1 MTRVRKITLLRFRG
15 ARFELPIDFSNKYRS
30 VAIYGENASGK
41 STITD
46 ALEWFIRGRV
56 DHLWKED
63 CYEASLRNVLAGA
76 EGDSTVEIVFDGKDR
91 SGVKALSAELKSTT
105 SYANENVAQLV
116 ADLNGDNIILRHAD
130 IANFLEKAKGKKR
143 EAIADI
149 IGYSEITKFRNV
161 LLQTKNQLEKET
173 EYTTAKQ
180 QIQRLQSGMIAEV
193 EQVVPN
199 RKEFYGVAAKIMKP
213 FDLKTEVTD
222 EESYTEALEELRGQG
237 SSEEKIRLAERLAL
251 LEKACSELV
260 ADIDQLSKDATAFT
274 DKYNALAKES
284 DNVNKLRLSDF
295 LTRGKAVLDDKVFTD
310 PQCPFCLEPYKLA
323 QLQEEIGKR
332 LEALEALQKE
342 LDEAGTLKDALAET
356 VTNAGVKTKII
367 METYSD
373 LEEFSSLIEAVK
385 SARLKLREYLKDLK
399 SAFDG
404 KKVFEAP
411 ADFDAELKAL
421 RAGSETASEQA
432 KEAAKK
438 LQLTELEKKV
448 AAALTRLKTV
458 SDQMNELESYQNIK
472 GAYESQIISLSSMLD
487 AFIKVQN
494 GALQAVLDTI
504 SDDVGTFYTAL
515 HPKESVDKVRLTMVG
530 DEGVEFQY
538 TFHGKPTQPPRKY
551 LSESHLNSLG
561 VVLFLANARIFNKH
575 SKFLVLDD
583 IVTSFDTS
591 HRRRLLRLLRDEFS
605 DWQIII
611 LTHENIWFDIIK
623 REMRQH
629 GWIFH
634 EARSDGANG
643 ILLEN
648 SPATLKEIIGQK
660 KGKEDVTND
669 LRKLLELTLKNICQA
684 LGVKVA
690 FRFNDINEK
699 RMSDELISAL
709 RSTLKDK
716 SPDLLDTQ
724 IFSNL
729 AGSALIANLVSHD
742 NADKIVGE
750 DIDVLLE
757 DIEKLVALFVCEDCG
772 RHIRADVD
780 VPGEKAISCKCG
792 KSRLPWKT

>member
-1 MTRVRKITLLRFRG
+1 MTKVRKITVSRFRG
-15 ARFELPIDFSNKYRS
+15 ARFELPLDFSKNTKS
-30 VAIYGENASGK
+30 VAIFGENASGK

-46 ALEWFIRGRV
+46 ALEWFIHDRV
-56 DHLWKED
+56 DHLWRED
-63 CYEASLRNVLAGA
+63 CKQDSLRHVLA
-76 EGDSTVEIVFDGKDR
+76 DDKPSSVELAFDGTDR
-91 SGVKALSAELKSTT
+91 NGIKVLSEALKTSATF
-105 SYANENVAQLV
+105 ANKNVEQLV
-116 ADLNGDNIILRHAD
+116 ADLKSDNVILRHAD
-130 IANFLEKAKGKKR
+130 IVNFLDKTKGGKR
-143 EAIADI
+143 EAIANI
-149 IGYSEITKFRNV
+149 IGYSEITKFRNA

-173 EYTTAKQ
+173 QYTTAKQ

-193 EQVVPN
+193 GQVVPN
-199 RKEFYGVAAKIMKP
+199 SKEFYSVAAKVMEQ
-213 FDLKTEVTD
+213 FDLKTQVIH

-237 SSEEKIRLAERLAL
+237 SSEEKIRLAERLAQ
-251 LEKACSELV
+251 LERACDDLV
-260 ADIDQLSKDATAFT
+260 ADIDQLTGDATVFT
-274 DKYNALAKES
+274 DNYNALAKES
-284 DNVNKLRLSDF
+284 ENVNKLRLSDF

-310 PQCPFCLEPYKLA
+310 PQCPFCLEPYELT
-323 QLQEEIGKR
+323 QLQVEVGKR
-332 LEALEALQKE
+332 LEALEALQKQ
-342 LDEAGTLKDALAET
+342 LDEAGTLKDALSET
-356 VTNAGVKTKII
+356 VTKAGIKTKTII
-367 METYSD
+367 ETYSD
-373 LEEFSSLIEAVK
+373 LEDFSSLIEAAK
-385 SARLKLREYLKDLK
+385 SARLNLRDYLKALK
-399 SAFDG
+399 SAFDN
-404 KKVFEAP
+404 KKVFKVPTSFET
-411 ADFDAELKAL
+411 DLKAL
-421 RAGSETASEQA
+421 RSKSEEAAKQA

-448 AAALTRLKTV
+448 AAALSKLKTV
-458 SDQMNELESYQNIK
+458 SDQVSDFESYQNIK
-472 GAYESQIISLSSMLD
+472 GAYEAQIITLSSMLD

-494 GALQAVLDTI
+494 GAMQAVLDTI
-504 SDDVGTFYTAL
+504 SADVGKFYTAL
-515 HPKESVDKVRLTMVG
+515 HPKESVDEVHLSMVG

-575 SKFLVLDD
+575 AKFLVLDD

-623 REMRQH
+623 REMGQH

-634 EARSDGANG
+634 EVSSDGANG
-643 ILLEN
+643 ISLEN
-648 SPATLKEIIGQK
+648 SPTTLKEIIEQK
-660 KGKEDVTND
+660 KDKEDVTND
-669 LRKLLELTLKNICQA
+669 LRKLLELVLKNICQA
-684 LGVKVA
+684 LEVKVA

-716 SPDLLDTQ
+716 SPDLLNTK
-724 IFSNL
+724 IFSDL

-757 DIEKLVALFVCEDCG
+757 DIEKLVALFVCEHCN

-780 VPGEKAISCKCG
+780 VPGKKAISCKCG
-792 KSRLPWKT
+792 KSQIPWKT

>member
-1 MTRVRKITLLRFRG
+1 MTKVRKITVSRFRG
-15 ARFELPIDFSNKYRS
+15 ARFDLPLDFSKKMKS
-30 VAIYGENASGK
+30 VAIFGENASGK

-46 ALEWFIRGRV
+46 ALEWFIHDRV
-56 DHLWKED
+56 GHLWRED
-63 CYEASLRNVLAGA
+63 CKQDALRNVLA
-76 EGDSTVEIVFDGKDR
+76 DNKPSSVELVFDGADR
-91 SGVKALSAELKSTT
+91 NGTKALSDALKTSATFANDDAEKLVTDLK
-105 SYANENVAQLV
+105 
-116 ADLNGDNIILRHAD
+116 GDNIFLRHAD
-130 IANFLEKAKGKKR
+130 IVSFLDKTKGGKR
-143 EAIADI
+143 EAIANI

-161 LLQTKNQLEKET
+161 ILQTKNQLEKET

-199 RKEFYGVAAKIMKP
+199 RKAFFDVAAKLMKP
-213 FDLKTEVTD
+213 FELKTEVKD
-222 EESYTEALEELRGQG
+222 EDSYAEASEELRGQG
-237 SSEEKIRLAERLAL
+237 SSEEKIRLAERLAQ
-251 LEKACSELV
+251 LEKACG
-260 ADIDQLSKDATAFT
+260 DLSKDLDQLWNDAAAFT
-274 DKYNALAKES
+274 DKFNALAKES
-284 DNVNKLRLSDF
+284 ENVNKLRLSDF
-295 LTRGKAVLDDKVFTD
+295 LTRGKAVLDDKVFID
-310 PQCPFCLEPYKLA
+310 PQCPFCLEPYELA
-323 QLQEEIGKR
+323 QLQEEVGKR
-332 LEALEALQKE
+332 LELLEALQKQ

-356 VTNAGVKTKII
+356 VTNAGVKTKTII
-367 METYSD
+367 ETYAD
-373 LEEFSSLIEAVK
+373 LEDFSSLIEAAK
-385 SARLKLREYLKDLK
+385 SARLKLRDYLKELK
-399 SAFDG
+399 SAFDD
-404 KKVFEAP
+404 KKVFQAP
-411 ADFDAELKAL
+411 ADFDSELKAL
-421 RAGSETASEQA
+421 RSESQKAAKQA
-432 KEAAKK
+432 EEAAKK
-438 LQLTELEKKV
+438 LQLSELEKKV
-448 AAALTRLKTV
+448 AAALTKLKTV
-458 SDQMNELESYQNIK
+458 SDQVNDFESYQNIK
-472 GAYESQIISLSSMLD
+472 GVYEAQIITLSSMLD

-504 SDDVGTFYTAL
+504 SDDVGKFYKAL

-530 DEGVEFQY
+530 DEGVEFEY
-538 TFHGKPTQPPRKY
+538 TFHGKQTQPPRKY

-575 SKFLVLDD
+575 AKFLVLDD

-623 REMRQH
+623 REMGQY

-634 EARSDGANG
+634 EVRSDGTNG

-648 SPATLKEIIGQK
+648 SPATLKEIIEEK

-669 LRKLLELTLKNICQA
+669 LRKLLELALKNICLA
-684 LGVKVA
+684 LEVKVP
-690 FRFNDINEK
+690 FRFNDNNEK

-724 IFSNL
+724 IFSDL

-750 DIDVLLE
+750 DIDVLIE
-757 DIEKLVALFVCEDCG
+757 DIEKLIALFVCKHCN
-772 RHIRADVD
+772 RHIRAEID

-792 KSRLPWKT
+792 KSKIPWKS

>member
-1 MTRVRKITLLRFRG
+1 MTKVRKIIVSRFRG
-15 ARFELPIDFSNKYRS
+15 ARFELPLDFSKNTKS
-30 VAIYGENASGK
+30 VAIFGENASGK

-46 ALEWFIRGRV
+46 AIEWFIHDRV
-56 DHLWKED
+56 DHLWRED
-63 CYEASLRNVLAGA
+63 CKQDSLRNVLA
-76 EGDSTVEIVFDGKDR
+76 DDKPSSVELVFDGTDCN
-91 SGVKALSAELKSTT
+91 GTKALSDALKTSATFANDNAE
-105 SYANENVAQLV
+105 QLV
-116 ADLNGDNIILRHAD
+116 ADLKGDNIILRHAD
-130 IANFLEKAKGKKR
+130 IVNFLDKTKGGKR

-199 RKEFYGVAAKIMKP
+199 RKEFYVVAAKAMKP

-222 EESYTEALEELRGQG
+222 EKSYIEAIEELRGQG
-237 SSEEKIRLAERLAL
+237 SSEEKIRLAERLAQ
-251 LEKACSELV
+251 LEKACSDLV
-260 ADIDQLSKDATAFT
+260 ADIDQLSKDATKFA

-284 DNVNKLRLSDF
+284 ENVNKLRLSDF
-295 LTRGKAVLDDKVFTD
+295 LTRGKTVLEDEVFTD
-310 PQCPFCLEPYKLA
+310 RKCPFCLLPYELA
-323 QLQEEIGKR
+323 LLQEEVGKR
-332 LEALEALQKE
+332 LEALEALQKQF
-342 LDEAGTLKDALAET
+342 DEAGTLKDALTET
-356 VTNAGVKTKII
+356 VINAGLKTKTI

-373 LEEFSSLIEAVK
+373 LKDFSSLIEAVK
-385 SARLKLREYLKDLK
+385 SARFKLRDYLKELK
-399 SAFDG
+399 STFDD

-411 ADFDAELKAL
+411 AGFDTELNAL
-421 RAGSETASEQA
+421 RAESETAAEKA

-448 AAALTRLKTV
+448 AAALTRLRTV
-458 SDQMNELESYQNIK
+458 SDQVNDFESYLSIK
-472 GAYESQIISLSSMLD
+472 GAYEAQVITLSSMLD

-504 SDDVGTFYTAL
+504 SDDVGKFYTAL
-515 HPKESVDKVRLTMVG
+515 HPKESVDQVRLTMVG

-538 TFHGKPTQPPRKY
+538 TFHGKATQPPRKY

-575 SKFLVLDD
+575 AKFLVLDD

-591 HRRRLLRLLRDEFS
+591 HRRRLLRLLRDEFF

-623 REMRQH
+623 REMGQH

-634 EARSDGANG
+634 EVRSDGANG

-648 SPATLKEIIGQK
+648 SPATLKEIIEQK
-660 KGKEDVTND
+660 RSKEDVTND
-669 LRKLLELTLKNICQA
+669 LRKLLELVLKNICQA
-684 LGVKVA
+684 LEVKVA

-699 RMSDELISAL
+699 RMSDELINAL
-709 RSTLKDK
+709 RSTLKVK

-724 IFSNL
+724 IFSDL

-757 DIEKLVALFVCEDCG
+757 DIEKLVALFVCEHCG
-772 RHIRADVD
+772 RHVRADVD
-780 VPGEKAISCKCG
+780 VPGEKAIACKCG